1 MNQNVMTM
9 ILQNSNTTGNIQ
21 ANVDE
26 WIKVSYKISRNK
38 VKKAKKLKG
47 IDNSGVYI
55 LLEVDEKNKRE

>member
-1 MNQNVMTM
+1 MTM